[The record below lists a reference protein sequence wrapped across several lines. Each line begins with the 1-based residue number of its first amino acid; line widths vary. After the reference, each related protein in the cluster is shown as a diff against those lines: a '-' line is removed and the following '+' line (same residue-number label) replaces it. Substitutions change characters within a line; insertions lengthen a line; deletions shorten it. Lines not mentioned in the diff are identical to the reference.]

1 MGRAAEAPARSVG
14 SASHVIVER
23 ARQRDYSLFQAGPE
37 LGLAVPRKVARHHV
51 LLKGPTMSF
60 QAYLDTIE
68 DKTGLTP
75 RQFIGLAKDKGF
87 GDDSVKAGVILEW
100 LKTDY
105 GLGRGHGMALV
116 HVIKRGPQID
126 PKHVGS
132 GGAHNDESDMLWLD
146 GKASRPA

>member
-1 MGRAAEAPARSVG
+1 
-14 SASHVIVER
+14 
-23 ARQRDYSLFQAGPE
+23 
-37 LGLAVPRKVARHHV
+37 
-51 LLKGPTMSF
+51 MSF

-75 RQFIGLAKDKGF
+75 RQFIDLAKGKGLD
-87 GDDSVKAGVILEW
+87 DDSVKAGAILEW

-116 HVIKRGPQID
+116 HIIKKGPQID
-126 PKHVGS
+126 AKHVGT
-132 GGAHNDESDMLWLD
+132 GGTHNDESDMLWLD